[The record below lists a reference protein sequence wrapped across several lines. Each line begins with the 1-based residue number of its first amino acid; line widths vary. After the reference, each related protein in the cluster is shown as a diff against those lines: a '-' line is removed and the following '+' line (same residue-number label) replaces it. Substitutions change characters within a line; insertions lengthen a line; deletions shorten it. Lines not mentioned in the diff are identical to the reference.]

1 MPTFPTGYT
10 ILVRFLV
17 LSGAL
22 SCIFVLLGLIFQKS
36 DVQIMEDIR
45 EDGF

>member
-1 MPTFPTGYT
+1 MPTSPTFYT
-10 ILVRFLV
+10 ILVQFLI

-36 DVQIMEDIR
+36 DVQIMKDVR